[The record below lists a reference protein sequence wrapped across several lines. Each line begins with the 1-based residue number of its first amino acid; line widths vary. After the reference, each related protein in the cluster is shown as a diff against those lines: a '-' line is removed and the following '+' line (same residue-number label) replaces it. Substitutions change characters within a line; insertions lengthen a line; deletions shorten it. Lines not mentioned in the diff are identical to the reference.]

1 MTGFKSVLVER
12 VIVCVA
18 ILFFEDELDAKIF
31 QQFHSNSVVVPSFD
45 SLPEGPSCKEN
56 SPVVKTARCYG
67 LPQVKEATNFFI
79 AMCSGITH

>member
-45 SLPEGPSCKEN
+45 SLPEGFSRRYILTTFN
-56 SPVVKTARCYG
+56 G
-67 LPQVKEATNFFI
+67 LINRLKSIMN
-79 AMCSGITH
+79 